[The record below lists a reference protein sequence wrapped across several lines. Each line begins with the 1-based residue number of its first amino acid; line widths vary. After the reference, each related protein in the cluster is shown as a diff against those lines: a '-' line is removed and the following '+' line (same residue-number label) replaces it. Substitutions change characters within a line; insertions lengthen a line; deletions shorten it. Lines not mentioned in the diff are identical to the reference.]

1 MLTQKDNHVTDGRL
15 SYCNSRRWDRSV
27 WAWPSAN
34 GVILAQTIDTQKNGV
49 AESAHLLRWSIERR
63 CAGGV
68 KNEADSGN
76 GGE

>member
-1 MLTQKDNHVTDGRL
+1 M
-15 SYCNSRRWDRSV
+15 
-27 WAWPSAN
+27 
-34 GVILAQTIDTQKNGV
+34 AQTIDTQKNGV